1 MAKATETT
9 MEEDNVTRRRLL
21 SFVGWGSFASFFGGI
36 TLASLRFFFPRI
48 LYEPLQ
54 EFIAGRPDDYQVGEV
69 STRMLKEQRVWVVR
83 NEQGIYTLI
92 AVCTHLG
99 CTPIW
104 HPSEDRIKCPCHG
117 SNFLRDGQNVA
128 GPAPAPLYRAA
139 ISLDLN
145 GNILVDKGRKENL
158 SGKRDQPPFFLP
170 LKA

>member
-1 MAKATETT
+1 MARATEASVG
-9 MEEDNVTRRRLL
+9 EENITRRRLL
-21 SFVGWGSFASFFGGI
+21 NFVGWGSFASFFGGI

-54 EFIAGRPDDYQVGEV
+54 EFVAGRPEDYQIGEV

-83 NEQGIYTLI
+83 NERGIFTLV

-104 HPSEDRIKCPCHG
+104 HPAEDRIKCPCHG

-128 GPAPAPLYRAA
+128 GPAPVPLYRAA
-139 ISLDLN
+139 ISLDFA
-145 GNILVDKGRKENL
+145 GNIVVDKGQKENL
-158 SGKRDQPPFFLP
+158 IEKRDQPPFFLP
-170 LKA
+170 LKV